1 MSNQFINKSS
11 VHMFYKNSNHKFEL
25 KTPQTERAAL
35 RAEYLQ
41 DWRRSTIDVLENT
54 WIVDEKGN
62 KRKLGK
68 K

>member
-1 MSNQFINKSS
+1 MDKEKMDRIS
-11 VHMFYKNSNHKFEL
+11 EL
-25 KTPQTERAAL
+25 TRLSRERELTEDEKTERAAL

-62 KRKLGK
+62 KRKRGK